1 MLFAWVVPFLLP
13 LSFPHPPSIHT
24 DWEQRKITFL
34 NFISLSEEEV
44 RWGKQSLESG
54 KCASTSTG
62 CKNWTDMGSRT
73 SYFFSVHKSSHLT
86 KKQRGEK
93 YHHLH
98 HKVIV
103 REYMENY
110 NEAVLSR
117 TRVLPEFCL
126 FTTDIRICAQL
137 KSHYLPRLL
146 SICPL
151 FVPTRF
157 NVTACGQH
165 LYIIFP
171 GLWITLYIFM

>member
-34 NFISLSEEEV
+34 NFVYLSEEEV

-54 KCASTSTG
+54 KCGSTHTG
-62 CKNWTDMGSRT
+62 CKTYQPWDLGQAI
-73 SYFFSVHKSSHLT
+73 FFSLQKGSHLT

-117 TRVLPEFCL
+117 AQVLPECCL

-137 KSHYLPRLL
+137 NPTTSQDFLASALFLCPQDLMSLL
-146 SICPL
+146 VVNI
-151 FVPTRF
+151 
-157 NVTACGQH
+157 
-165 LYIIFP
+165 YIFP
-171 GLWITLYIFM
+171 GFWITLYIFM